1 MNDLEN
7 ELNRLKSPKL
17 KYDYYGS
24 RFLRK
29 KRTFLDNNNNEIDQN
44 FSDNVSVQIANA
56 VSGGVAPHQISGQLG
71 YGSAS
76 SGFINLT
83 MHGDTSIYTIQS

>member
-7 ELNRLKSPKL
+7 ELRMLKSPKL

-24 RFLRK
+24 RFLRTA
-29 KRTFLDNNNNEIDQN
+29 RSRRRSASIDQN
-44 FSDNVSVQIANA
+44 FSDNITLQIANA

-76 SGFINLT
+76 SGFINMT
-83 MHGDTSIYTIQS
+83 MYGDASAFQGD